1 MRELHIRSHLFERE
15 GVSHSVDMEEA
26 LDSSDC
32 QTDVENT
39 DDELANKNVNVKED
53 QRVVSYQEI
62 EGSVQTQSFSVKSNT
77 NSWTENMDQ
86 ATLIEK
92 LKKEKR
98 QLQENLSRFVSHCSF
113 ILLLYSKFE
122 KVHGGDSV
130 F

>member
-1 MRELHIRSHLFERE
+1 MLV
-15 GVSHSVDMEEA
+15 VSHTEDMEEA

-39 DDELANKNVNVKED
+39 DDELANKNIKED

-86 ATLIEK
+86 ATMIEK

-98 QLQENLSRFVSHCSF
+98 QLQENLSRFV
-113 ILLLYSKFE
+113 YK
-122 KVHGGDSV
+122 
-130 F
+130 

>member
-1 MRELHIRSHLFERE
+1 
-15 GVSHSVDMEEA
+15 MEEA

-39 DDELANKNVNVKED
+39 DDELANKNVNVQED

-62 EGSVQTQSFSVKSNT
+62 EGSVQTQAFSVKSNT

-98 QLQENLSRFVSHCSF
+98 QLQENLSRFAA
-113 ILLLYSKFE
+113 
-122 KVHGGDSV
+122 
-130 F
+130 

>member
-1 MRELHIRSHLFERE
+1 
-15 GVSHSVDMEEA
+15 MEEA

-39 DDELANKNVNVKED
+39 DDDLANKSNAKEG
-53 QRVVSYQEI
+53 QGVVSYQEI
-62 EGSVQTQSFSVKSNT
+62 EGSVQTQCFSVKSNT

-98 QLQENLSRFVSHCSF
+98 QLQENLSRFASKLF
-113 ILLLYSKFE
+113 IYIPLI
-122 KVHGGDSV
+122 
-130 F
+130 

>member
-1 MRELHIRSHLFERE
+1 M
-15 GVSHSVDMEEA
+15 
-26 LDSSDC
+26 DSSDC

-39 DDELANKNVNVKED
+39 DDELANKNVNVQDD

-86 ATLIEK
+86 ATMIEK

-98 QLQENLSRFVSHCSF
+98 QLQENLSRFVFNYLF
-113 ILLLYSKFE
+113 ILKYTVFYSF
-122 KVHGGDSV
+122 
-130 F
+130 

>member
-1 MRELHIRSHLFERE
+1 
-15 GVSHSVDMEEA
+15 MEEA

-39 DDELANKNVNVKED
+39 DDELANKNINVQED

-62 EGSVQTQSFSVKSNT
+62 EGTVQTQSFSVKSNT

-86 ATLIEK
+86 ATMIEK

-98 QLQENLSRFVSHCSF
+98 QLQENLSRFVLNYSF
-113 ILLLYSKFE
+113 IIKYTVSYLF
-122 KVHGGDSV
+122 
-130 F
+130 

>member
-1 MRELHIRSHLFERE
+1 M
-15 GVSHSVDMEEA
+15 
-26 LDSSDC
+26 DSSDC

-39 DDELANKNVNVKED
+39 DDELANKNVNVQED

-86 ATLIEK
+86 ATMIEK

-98 QLQENLSRFVSHCSF
+98 QLQENLSRFVFNYLF
-113 ILLLYSKFE
+113 ILKYTVFYSF
-122 KVHGGDSV
+122 
-130 F
+130 

>member
-1 MRELHIRSHLFERE
+1 M
-15 GVSHSVDMEEA
+15 
-26 LDSSDC
+26 DSSDC
-32 QTDVENT
+32 HTDVENT

-77 NSWTENMDQ
+77 NTWTENMDQ

-98 QLQENLSRFVSHCSF
+98 QLQENLSRFVYEFF
-113 ILLLYSKFE
+113 ILNCTLKFGQYPGAWRRFSHL
-122 KVHGGDSV
+122 K
-130 F
+130 

>member
-1 MRELHIRSHLFERE
+1 
-15 GVSHSVDMEEA
+15 MEEA

-39 DDELANKNVNVKED
+39 DDDLANKSNPKEG
-53 QRVVSYQEI
+53 VSFQEI
-62 EGSVQTQSFSVKSNT
+62 EGSVQTQCFSVKSNT

-98 QLQENLSRFVSHCSF
+98 QLQENLSRFAA
-113 ILLLYSKFE
+113 
-122 KVHGGDSV
+122 
-130 F
+130 

>member
-1 MRELHIRSHLFERE
+1 MREPHIRSHLQRRE
-15 GVSHSVDMEEA
+15 GLSHSEDMEEA

-39 DDELANKNVNVKED
+39 DDELANKNIKED

-98 QLQENLSRFVSHCSF
+98 QLQENLSRFVF
-113 ILLLYSKFE
+113 QFLIYA
-122 KVHGGDSV
+122 V

>member
-1 MRELHIRSHLFERE
+1 MLV
-15 GVSHSVDMEEA
+15 VSHSEDMEEA

-98 QLQENLSRFVSHCSF
+98 QLQENLSRFVYKLF
-113 ILLLYSKFE
+113 IYI
-122 KVHGGDSV
+122 V

>member
-1 MRELHIRSHLFERE
+1 MLV
-15 GVSHSVDMEEA
+15 VSHSEDMEEA

-98 QLQENLSRFVSHCSF
+98 QLQENLSRFFHKLF
-113 ILLLYSKFE
+113 IQFVLY
-122 KVHGGDSV
+122 
-130 F
+130 

>member
-1 MRELHIRSHLFERE
+1 M
-15 GVSHSVDMEEA
+15 
-26 LDSSDC
+26 DSSDC

-39 DDELANKNVNVKED
+39 DDELANKNIKED

-98 QLQENLSRFVSHCSF
+98 QLQENLSRFVF
-113 ILLLYSKFE
+113 QFLIYA
-122 KVHGGDSV
+122 V